1 MSNAGSIISYYNNVH
16 NLKTYYNWSIP
27 EIDALLPW
35 EYNIYIQL
43 LNHDIQKRKENLQR
57 QQSHNN

>member
-16 NLKTYYNWSIP
+16 HLKTYYNWSIQ

-43 LNHDIQKRKENLQR
+43 LNRDIQKRKENLQK
-57 QQSHNN
+57 QSHH